1 MQLSKYNSG
10 SNVEIRKNVIQEG
23 LKLSAE
29 RIVGN
34 GAQTSNQNPIP
45 SKKNWKCIIAISSI
59 AGTIIIIGLIVLI
72 VLLRDDD
79 KCKVDCAEISSTQ
92 INTPPPKPP
101 TFNLPKAKEVFSP
114 SYKISSKED
123 TLTQLSEKSIQRYES
138 MANGERSSNNIFNKA
153 IFDIYTIN
161 STSGSEEEKN
171 FFTKKYTTAITVN
184 SLCSK
189 VSSDPE
195 NDDCER
201 RKFKFK

>member
-161 STSGSEEEKN
+161 STSGSEEEKK
-171 FFTKKYTTAITVN
+171 FTLI
-184 SLCSK
+184 
-189 VSSDPE
+189 
-195 NDDCER
+195 R
-201 RKFKFK
+201 RL

>member
-1 MQLSKYNSG
+1 MQLSEYNSG
-10 SNVEIRKNVIQEG
+10 SNVAIRKNVIQED

-72 VLLRDDD
+72 VLLTRDGDGGE
-79 KCKVDCAEISSTQ
+79 CKGDCAIIPSTQ

-101 TFNLPKAKEVFSP
+101 KINLEKAKEVFSP

-161 STSGSEEEKN
+161 STSASEEEKN
-171 FFTKKYTTAITVN
+171 FLI
-184 SLCSK
+184 
-189 VSSDPE
+189 
-195 NDDCER
+195 
-201 RKFKFK
+201 

>member
-1 MQLSKYNSG
+1 MQPSEYNSG
-10 SNVEIRKNVIQEG
+10 SNVAIRKNVIQED

-29 RIVGN
+29 WIVGN

-72 VLLRDDD
+72 VLLTKDRGGS
-79 KCKVDCAEISSTQ
+79 KCKDDCAIIPLTQ

-101 TFNLPKAKEVFSP
+101 TFNLTKAKEVFSP

-138 MANGERSSNNIFNKA
+138 MTNGKRSSNNIFNKA

-161 STSGSEEEKN
+161 STSASEEEKD
-171 FFTKKYTTAITVN
+171 FFTKK
-184 SLCSK
+184 
-189 VSSDPE
+189 
-195 NDDCER
+195 
-201 RKFKFK
+201 

>member
-72 VLLRDDD
+72 VLLTRD
-79 KCKVDCAEISSTQ
+79 KCKGDCAIIPSTQ

-101 TFNLPKAKEVFSP
+101 EEAKEVFSP

-123 TLTQLSEKSIQRYES
+123 TLTQLSEKSIQKYEL
-138 MANGERSSNNIFNKA
+138 MVNGERSSNNIFNKA

-161 STSGSEEEKN
+161 STSASEEEKN
-171 FFTKKYTTAITVN
+171 FFTKKYITVITVN
-184 SLCSK
+184 SRCSK

-195 NDDCER
+195 NDDC
-201 RKFKFK
+201 

>member
-1 MQLSKYNSG
+1 MQTSEYNSG

-101 TFNLPKAKEVFSP
+101 TF
-114 SYKISSKED
+114 
-123 TLTQLSEKSIQRYES
+123 
-138 MANGERSSNNIFNKA
+138 
-153 IFDIYTIN
+153 
-161 STSGSEEEKN
+161 
-171 FFTKKYTTAITVN
+171 
-184 SLCSK
+184 
-189 VSSDPE
+189 
-195 NDDCER
+195 
-201 RKFKFK
+201 KFKRRYLDPAF